1 MLLSCPPQA
10 REHRGVRALFW
21 SPGREKIAA
30 NTQLA
35 MLDKVATKDHRH
47 QATARWTNTDTQR
60 GRGGQADR
68 TRDHTQADATHKC
81 THARTHART
90 HTHTRDTE
98 NTHIPRYENRQT
110 NASHHGSQSVSQR
123 THRQEKAA
131 AVLVLGVQH
140 PFSEKS
146 GVERRRIALPLV
158 PCTPTR
164 SHDKRDLA
172 MKAETLRTACT
183 HAQRALA
190 PVHTHRTARQ
200 GLHTHKEGT
209 RRPGSHPGTEQDSG
223 CGCRRRKEKPPS
235 CSEAAA
241 AAHER
246 GLRVVRLARAS
257 GGRQPHQHQRGRWH
271 GWRSRSLSLS
281 LSRVVC
287 VCFHRRGRG
296 PPTSSSSSCGGEL
309 PSQQFSMW
317 SCGGESRRCSSQI
330 GQWWPNA
337 ASPGLR
343 ANNNHARASTAR
355 GEARGRRREGRGE
368 ARRSGQRDE
377 NRACPGYCSACGG
390 ETKPR
395 PTETPHSRAH
405 QQPTCAID
413 YR

>member
-1 MLLSCPPQA
+1 M
-10 REHRGVRALFW
+10 
-21 SPGREKIAA
+21 
-30 NTQLA
+30 
-35 MLDKVATKDHRH
+35 
-47 QATARWTNTDTQR
+47 
-60 GRGGQADR
+60 
-68 TRDHTQADATHKC
+68 
-81 THARTHART
+81 
-90 HTHTRDTE
+90 
-98 NTHIPRYENRQT
+98 
-110 NASHHGSQSVSQR
+110 
-123 THRQEKAA
+123 
-131 AVLVLGVQH
+131 LVLGVQH

-164 SHDKRDLA
+164 SHDKRDLT

-271 GWRSRSLSLS
+271 GWLSRALSLSLS
-281 LSRVVC
+281 LFVC
-287 VCFHRRGRG
+287 VSFHRRGRG

-309 PSQQFSMW
+309 PSQQFSMVMW
-317 SCGGESRRCSSQI
+317 QRKPPVLVADRPVVAQCRLSRPASKQQPCARINGTGGGKGKAEGGE
-330 GQWWPNA
+330 G
-337 ASPGLR
+337 
-343 ANNNHARASTAR
+343 
-355 GEARGRRREGRGE
+355 
-368 ARRSGQRDE
+368 
-377 NRACPGYCSACGG
+377 GG
-390 ETKPR
+390 EEER
-395 PTETPHSRAH
+395 TEG
-405 QQPTCAID
+405 
-413 YR
+413 

>member
-1 MLLSCPPQA
+1 M
-10 REHRGVRALFW
+10 
-21 SPGREKIAA
+21 
-30 NTQLA
+30 
-35 MLDKVATKDHRH
+35 
-47 QATARWTNTDTQR
+47 
-60 GRGGQADR
+60 
-68 TRDHTQADATHKC
+68 
-81 THARTHART
+81 
-90 HTHTRDTE
+90 
-98 NTHIPRYENRQT
+98 
-110 NASHHGSQSVSQR
+110 
-123 THRQEKAA
+123 
-131 AVLVLGVQH
+131 LVLGVQH

-271 GWRSRSLSLS
+271 GWLSRALSLSLS
-281 LSRVVC
+281 LCVRVLPPAGERPADLV
-287 VCFHRRGRG
+287 VFIVRR
-296 PPTSSSSSCGGEL
+296 
-309 PSQQFSMW
+309 
-317 SCGGESRRCSSQI
+317 
-330 GQWWPNA
+330 
-337 ASPGLR
+337 
-343 ANNNHARASTAR
+343 RASVPAVLD
-355 GEARGRRREGRGE
+355 GHVAAKAAGARRR
-368 ARRSGQRDE
+368 
-377 NRACPGYCSACGG
+377 
-390 ETKPR
+390 
-395 PTETPHSRAH
+395 
-405 QQPTCAID
+405 
-413 YR
+413 